1 MSNTDI
7 NAIFAPAP
15 DRVKSMEKE
24 VEGYRA
30 ICKEFLDGSEETTN
44 PECLR
49 AYVDQKTDELSTANE
64 QITNYEETLDEIRDY
79 MKLIGHNEVEV
90 FDKIVAGDKD
100 AGNKWGFKKFIG
112 DFDHFRFEKADIDND
127 TDLFNAYKEV
137 GYLSEMKGH
146 RNMTYPCFQWTNFDN
161 WLKTFKGGTPE
172 NPVWDE
178 EGYDDGTAD
187 IDKEAKE
194 AYKEDIEKE
203 DDWWKP
209 FYNSFEEA
217 IVGEYGDQSIQ
228 AKRYGFGVFKPKV
241 TLPTPLIPYP
251 RQNIIGKYPDFAE
264 SVEKEVEITKEYFK
278 NNCECSKEAVKEFAN
293 THNHSNEMVDYIK
306 NLPDDKFD
314 RAYWGYTQLFK
325 TAGDKEK
332 VKIVGNILNTE
343 GGIELMRASFYLMC
357 WDTKKA
363 GILIDSYRRLVE
375 FYWDGVGTWRA

>member
-127 TDLFNAYKEV
+127 TDLFNAYKEA
-137 GYLSEMKGH
+137 GHLNAMIGH
-146 RNMTYPCFQWTNFDN
+146 RKMTSCFDWTNFDK
-161 WLKTFKGGTPE
+161 WIDS
-172 NPVWDE
+172 DE
-178 EGYDDGTAD
+178 ANLD
-187 IDKEAKE
+187 
-194 AYKEDIEKE
+194 E